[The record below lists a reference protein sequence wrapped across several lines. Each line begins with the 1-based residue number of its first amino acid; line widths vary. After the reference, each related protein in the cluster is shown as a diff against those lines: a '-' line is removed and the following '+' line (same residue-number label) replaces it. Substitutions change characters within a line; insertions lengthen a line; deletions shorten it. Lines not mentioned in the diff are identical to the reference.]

1 MLMLLFYILSSITS
15 FESLPIEIKDKL
27 QSEFSSYKRVEFEV
41 VNAPKNFKTIKT
53 KENDNVNVV
62 GSMAY
67 LPVNIVDNKGKNIR
81 TNLSFRVK
89 IYDDVYV
96 AIKNIE
102 KRDQLLPTDFQLAE
116 KEITSVR
123 GKIINSIG
131 AIIGARASRF
141 IGKGDILINEAT
153 ENLPAIYAGNKVNAA
168 SVVGNV
174 QISFS
179 AIAKQEGSIG
189 DIIRIKT
196 NTNDIYKAEIID
208 SKNVLVIE

>member
-1 MLMLLFYILSSITS
+1 
-15 FESLPIEIKDKL
+15 
-27 QSEFSSYKRVEFEV
+27 V
-41 VNAPKNFKTIKT
+41 
-53 KENDNVNVV
+53 
-62 GSMAY
+62 
-67 LPVNIVDNKGKNIR
+67 
-81 TNLSFRVK
+81 
-89 IYDDVYV
+89 
-96 AIKNIE
+96 
-102 KRDQLLPTDFQLAE
+102 E

-168 SVVGNV
+168 SIIGNV

-196 NTNDIYKAEIID
+196 NKNDIYKAEIID